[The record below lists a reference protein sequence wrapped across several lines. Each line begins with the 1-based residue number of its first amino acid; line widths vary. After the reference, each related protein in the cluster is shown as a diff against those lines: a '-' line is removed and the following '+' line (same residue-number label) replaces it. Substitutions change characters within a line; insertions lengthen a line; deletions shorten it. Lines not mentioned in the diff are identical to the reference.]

1 MAEVEDKLGGIRPW
15 VLSQKKIPGD
25 KDAREFLFAGNL
37 PEVIERCFA
46 ETSQS
51 LVQV

>member
-1 MAEVEDKLGGIRPW
+1 MNISLEELAIGIKPE
-15 VLSQKKIPGD
+15 QKTAGD
-25 KDAREFLFAGNL
+25 KDEREFLFAEDL